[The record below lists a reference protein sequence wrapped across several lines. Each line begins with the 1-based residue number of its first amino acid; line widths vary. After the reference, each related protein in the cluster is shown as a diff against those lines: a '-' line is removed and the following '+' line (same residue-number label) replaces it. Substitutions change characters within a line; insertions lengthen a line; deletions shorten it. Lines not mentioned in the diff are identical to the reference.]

1 MELRIT
7 NPEENGFLKEI
18 QWNQEEVKSWVAARV
33 QDYKTIAY
41 TADQAKD
48 MKRDR
53 ADLNKLKAA
62 FEDERKRLKKVCMEP
77 YNRFEQQVKEITA
90 LIDEPIQLIDS
101 QLSEIEER
109 RKQLKQKEIEELF
122 ETIGFQDF
130 ITLERI
136 MDPKWLNATV
146 SLNKI
151 EEQMK
156 NLLFRVGTEVSTINS
171 LPKFSFEAL
180 ENYKK
185 TLDLNM
191 AIAEGQRL
199 ADIQKRKQQY
209 EEEQKRIA
217 EEKARQETEKLTAK
231 QQEGD
236 ETVKEATPVNET
248 VIVREEPVAA
258 DLIQLDFRVFGTREQ
273 IMALRNYMIEN
284 QIKFGKVE

>member
-62 FEDERKRLKKVCMEP
+62 FEDERKRLKKACMEP

-109 RKQLKQKEIEELF
+109 RKQLKQKEIEDLF
-122 ETIGFQDF
+122 GTIGFQDF

-146 SLNKI
+146 SPY
-151 EEQMK
+151 
-156 NLLFRVGTEVSTINS
+156 NLDKCHT
-171 LPKFSFEAL
+171 
-180 ENYKK
+180 
-185 TLDLNM
+185 
-191 AIAEGQRL
+191 
-199 ADIQKRKQQY
+199 
-209 EEEQKRIA
+209 
-217 EEKARQETEKLTAK
+217 
-231 QQEGD
+231 
-236 ETVKEATPVNET
+236 
-248 VIVREEPVAA
+248 
-258 DLIQLDFRVFGTREQ
+258 
-273 IMALRNYMIEN
+273 
-284 QIKFGKVE
+284 